1 MSCKLNIILDL
12 DSTIIHSVEI
22 NQLENVQYYWKDKG
36 ITLSLGDYV
45 TFKRPYLENFLD
57 FLFKNF
63 NVGVFTA
70 ASGDYAREIV
80 WKFIQHKPG
89 RKVDFLLYN
98 LDLENSKKIYGK
110 ETMKKLNYIWD
121 YLNIYDYHPCNTI
134 IIDDNLYVKQS
145 NYYNTLSVHPFM
157 VFDKNSELDDV
168 LLEVISI
175 LTDIKNNYESKA
187 CSIHKNNTRCQN
199 LRLSPDFTKEIVK
212 SKSVKLGRFREII
225 EE

>member
-12 DSTIIHSVEI
+12 DSTLIHSVAI
-22 NQLENVQYYWKDKG
+22 NQLNNIQYYWKDKG
-36 ITLSLGDYV
+36 TTLSLGDYV
-45 TFKRPYLENFLD
+45 TFKRPYLEEFLE

-80 WKFIQHKPG
+80 WKFIQHVPG
-89 RKVDFLLYN
+89 RKIDFLLYN
-98 LDLENSKKIYGK
+98 LDLENSKKIYGQ
-110 ETMKKLNYIWD
+110 ESMKKLNYIWD

-157 VFDKNSELDDV
+157 VFENNSENDDV
-168 LLEVISI
+168 LLEAMEI
-175 LTDIKNNYESKA
+175 LDKIKQSYNKNS
-187 CSIHKNNTRCQN
+187 CSYHKNNTRCQN
-199 LRLSPDFTKEIVK
+199 IRLSPDITKDIIK
-212 SKSVKLGRFREII
+212 SKSVKLGRFREVMD
-225 EE
+225 